1 MKIFLCL
8 TLALL
13 MMPGALQS
21 VFSQDIQGVTEQQR
35 LLDRFNDSKL
45 PKSGFDDDTSAVGVS
60 IDRADAE
67 QHRFTFKS
75 IKFPGMTLYDTYDM
89 QPLYE
94 EMLGTEISL
103 ADILDLAKQIEEK
116 YATDGYSTARVV
128 LQRLP
133 DSGGR
138 VALLVIEEF

>member
-1 MKIFLCL
+1 
-8 TLALL
+8 
-13 MMPGALQS
+13 
-21 VFSQDIQGVTEQQR
+21 
-35 LLDRFNDSKL
+35 
-45 PKSGFDDDTSAVGVS
+45 
-60 IDRADAE
+60 
-67 QHRFTFKS
+67 
-75 IKFPGMTLYDTYDM
+75 MTLYDTYDM